1 MTLQWSTLKFLDF
14 SIILHYVITS
24 IILQYYIEFRERWEY
39 NNEKE

>member
-1 MTLQWSTLKFLDF
+1 MALQWSTLKFLDF

-24 IILQYYIEFRERWEY
+24 KYYIEFRERWEY